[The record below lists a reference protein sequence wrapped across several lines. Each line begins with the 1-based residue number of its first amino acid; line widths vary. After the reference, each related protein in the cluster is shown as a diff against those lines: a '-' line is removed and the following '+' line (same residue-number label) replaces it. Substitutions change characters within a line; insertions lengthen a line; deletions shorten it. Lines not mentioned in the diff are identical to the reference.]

1 MSGLF
6 VIVAV
11 ILSLGTLALLLWP
24 LLRGQRRNVP
34 SRAGFDMRLYRDQLA
49 EVERDA
55 ARGLLAPAEAEAAR
69 IEVKRRLLAAADA
82 EENATGETGV
92 AESGAAERPAPRRW
106 LPIAALAVL
115 LPTAAGLLYLEL
127 GQPGI
132 PDQPLA
138 QRRMQQMLAG
148 GASAEQA
155 ASLEEA
161 TRQLEQRLA
170 SRPEDLGGWFL
181 LGRSYLSLQRLP
193 EAVRALA
200 RARALAPDEPDI
212 VGAYAEAALAASGGQ
227 IDATVREALTRLL
240 ALDRL
245 SPKAR
250 FLLALDPL
258 SPKAR
263 FLLALDQAQQGDLA
277 AAMQGWVDLVA
288 ISPPDAPWLPT
299 VHEHLA
305 HAAAESG
312 IDPATVK
319 PTAEALALATSSG
332 QPAEVPP
339 APAPGP
345 TAAEVA
351 AARQMSPEDRQQMI
365 RGMVEG
371 LAARLQENPDNID
384 GWRRLA
390 RAWEVLGEPEKAAEA
405 RARVAAL
412 ERR

>member
-24 LLRGQRRNVP
+24 LLRGQRRNAP
-34 SRAGFDMRLYRDQLA
+34 SRAAFDMRLYRDQLA

-92 AESGAAERPAPRRW
+92 AESGRAAERPAPRRW

-240 ALDRL
+240 ALD
-245 SPKAR
+245 
-250 FLLALDPL
+250 PL

-305 HAAAESG
+305 RAAAESG

-332 QPAEVPP
+332 SRPKCPRP
-339 APAPGP
+339 PGP
-345 TAAEVA
+345 LLPK
-351 AARQMSPEDRQQMI
+351 SPLPGR
-365 RGMVEG
+365 
-371 LAARLQENPDNID
+371 
-384 GWRRLA
+384 
-390 RAWEVLGEPEKAAEA
+390 
-405 RARVAAL
+405 
-412 ERR
+412 

>member
-34 SRAGFDMRLYRDQLA
+34 SRAAFDMRLYRDQLA

-92 AESGAAERPAPRRW
+92 AESGTAGAAERPAPRRW

-240 ALDRL
+240 ALD
-245 SPKAR
+245 
-250 FLLALDPL
+250 PL

-305 HAAAESG
+305 RAAAESG

-365 RGMVEG
+365 CGMVEG